1 MSRPLYTVAQANATL
16 PYVGRIAADIAR
28 TYGEWQKLVREFEL
42 AALDSRANS
51 PNPHA
56 ESVQRR
62 AQALAEEIDGFVAEL
77 AAIGVEC
84 QGLEEGIVDFP
95 AVVDGEDAWLCW
107 RPDEPSVAWWHPREN
122 GFADRRPLGDAEVL
136 DPEAA
141 GAARDA

>member
-1 MSRPLYTVAQANATL
+1 
-16 PYVGRIAADIAR
+16 
-28 TYGEWQKLVREFEL
+28 
-42 AALDSRANS
+42 ALDSRANS

-56 ESVQRR
+56 ESVPRR
-62 AQALAEEIDGFVAEL
+62 AQALAEESDGFVAEPAPL
-77 AAIGVEC
+77 GGEC
-84 QGLEEGIVDFP
+84 QGPEEGIAGFP
-95 AVVDGEDAWLCW
+95 AAGDGGGAGLCW